1 MAFTPTRLGRAEYTV
16 STAALALTATPDAGD
31 TLPADAGTVFI
42 QTEDEN
48 IRVSWDGTTPSAT
61 LGLQVTSANSPLII
75 TDRSALE
82 NLQMIREGA
91 SDAAV
96 NVAYL

>member
-1 MAFTPTRLGRAEYTV
+1 MAFTPARLGRAEYTV
-16 STAALALTATPDAGD
+16 STAALSLKTTPDAGD
-31 TLPADAGTVFI
+31 TLPANASTVFI

-48 IRVSWDGTTPSAT
+48 IRVTWDGTTPSAT
-61 LGLQVTSANSPLII
+61 LGIQVTSANSPLIV

-82 NLQMIREGA
+82 NIQMIRESA
-91 SDAAV
+91 DAAV